1 MGLNQKGLNRFKI
14 GQNLLRNANVV
25 PAEKQHRLV
34 TLPKKTEN
42 ININKINK
50 QTQIKLIQ
58 KIWKSNFEAYLDS
71 PEFSG
76 KRLNFK
82 TLVHIF
88 KKLLQT
94 CHSLDLVMVTNVT
107 RN

>member
-1 MGLNQKGLNRFKI
+1 MCAKCGDFSAILGSTIGDFGDFQSANWRFLKI
-14 GQNLLRNANVV
+14 LTW
-25 PAEKQHRLV
+25 QHC
-34 TLPKKTEN
+34 
-42 ININKINK
+42 
-50 QTQIKLIQ
+50 
-58 KIWKSNFEAYLDS
+58 FEAYLDS

-76 KRLNFK
+76 KRFNFK
-82 TLVHIF
+82 TLVYIF